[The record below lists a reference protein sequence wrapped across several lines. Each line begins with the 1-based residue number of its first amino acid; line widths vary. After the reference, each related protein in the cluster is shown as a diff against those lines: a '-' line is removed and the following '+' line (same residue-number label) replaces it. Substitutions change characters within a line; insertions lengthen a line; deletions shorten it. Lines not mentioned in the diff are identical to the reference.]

1 MCPWHRTKAAG
12 LRGPVAGSAAPLPP
26 GLAPPPPPRR
36 PARERTRTS
45 LPRGG
50 GRWRKRRKGEKI
62 KKKRREERGKV
73 PGCQGQARP
82 VGCAE
87 GGWGRGA
94 ESQRRDARRKPAL
107 PAKKGR
113 LHPNFPA
120 PARPSRPGK
129 AGRGR
134 RGTRYHR
141 RQENK
146 PEGKVKR
153 QAAAGSGD
161 GGEPG

>member
-1 MCPWHRTKAAG
+1 MEKEEK
-12 LRGPVAGSAAPLPP
+12 RG
-26 GLAPPPPPRR
+26 
-36 PARERTRTS
+36 
-45 LPRGG
+45 
-50 GRWRKRRKGEKI
+50 KNKI
-62 KKKRREERGKV
+62 KKKGREERGKV

-82 VGCAE
+82 VGPAGA
-87 GGWGRGA
+87 GGGA
-94 ESQRRDARRKPAL
+94 ESQRRDARHKPAL

-129 AGRGR
+129 AGRDR
-134 RGTRYHR
+134 RGTR